1 MMAAPLSVAGSE
13 RALLARDVQAMPA
26 LGSWL
31 SKGLPDPA
39 KALWA
44 VSLFTMGIHQRA
56 SSLGVQVQA
65 LSDAYQNLLQAGTTE
80 IDRAVIDK
88 MQVVCDRLKQLQ
100 SDYGEGRELA
110 RMLSDYET
118 AYMHKLN
125 ERTEQICGGRRAVVS
140 EAMVSQAH
148 SARMESIPE
157 LIVSQ
162 AQSVQVESIPELI
175 VSQAQSVQ
183 VESIPDY
190 IQPQH
195 SAVVESEVV
204 PHFLRPPSD
213 QMVDVDSRVVMLEE
227 SYTEASAPTLNM
239 EDGKPDSV
247 DDIKQKLVAVSKE
260 SAAVGQEIDQH
271 IPQQDPK
278 RKELEDRL
286 TNLFHCVDEL
296 RESTANADITDT
308 RHRQELH
315 NLLEAHHRE
324 LESRRAAHQEEIGDI
339 QARYQDRMASLQ
351 EELHSS
357 HERIEKMNESIR
369 ADEARLQS
377 DGLALSEVEVNEL
390 REAVALR
397 SRECA
402 LLKEQARTQ
411 QMRYDALVASHQVDM
426 DRAKTAHQRDLEQLH
441 QEHQTEL
448 QAKDELISK
457 IQIDLDRYRTLIG
470 QQGDLIS
477 TKEETMADFEAQLKI
492 VTTATEKLAGSC
504 DSARNKH
511 SDVRAGLLAGRDQL
525 AEALAMARGLADE
538 LSEHK
543 LAAELASG
551 LEECSVHFANLKE
564 DIDSVHMDLEEVR
577 RALDRAPTPTTET
590 ESSTADES
598 DIARTYTSVQRREI
612 EV

>member
-1 MMAAPLSVAGSE
+1 MQQVAGFTPQTNTLGPQGHGKSSSSMQATGMGRQISRQESVHQMMAAPLSVAGSE

-162 AQSVQVESIPELI
+162 AQSVQVESIP
-175 VSQAQSVQ
+175 
-183 VESIPDY
+183 DY

-271 IPQQDPK
+271 IPQQ
-278 RKELEDRL
+278 
-286 TNLFHCVDEL
+286 
-296 RESTANADITDT
+296 
-308 RHRQELH
+308 
-315 NLLEAHHRE
+315 
-324 LESRRAAHQEEIGDI
+324 RA
-339 QARYQDRMASLQ
+339 
-351 EELHSS
+351 
-357 HERIEKMNESIR
+357 
-369 ADEARLQS
+369 
-377 DGLALSEVEVNEL
+377 
-390 REAVALR
+390 
-397 SRECA
+397 
-402 LLKEQARTQ
+402 
-411 QMRYDALVASHQVDM
+411 
-426 DRAKTAHQRDLEQLH
+426 
-441 QEHQTEL
+441 
-448 QAKDELISK
+448 
-457 IQIDLDRYRTLIG
+457 
-470 QQGDLIS
+470 
-477 TKEETMADFEAQLKI
+477 
-492 VTTATEKLAGSC
+492 
-504 DSARNKH
+504 
-511 SDVRAGLLAGRDQL
+511 
-525 AEALAMARGLADE
+525 
-538 LSEHK
+538 
-543 LAAELASG
+543 
-551 LEECSVHFANLKE
+551 
-564 DIDSVHMDLEEVR
+564 
-577 RALDRAPTPTTET
+577 
-590 ESSTADES
+590 
-598 DIARTYTSVQRREI
+598 
-612 EV
+612 